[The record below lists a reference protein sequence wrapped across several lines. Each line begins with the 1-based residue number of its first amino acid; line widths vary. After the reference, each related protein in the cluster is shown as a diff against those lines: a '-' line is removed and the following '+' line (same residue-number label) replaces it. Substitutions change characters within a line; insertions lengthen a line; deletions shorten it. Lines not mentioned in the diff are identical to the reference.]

1 MKHVNVTHAVY
12 LMKNLLYVP
21 VIEVVK
27 RVPLTWYGKVW
38 ENCSLL
44 FIGTGD
50 LLNELLRGEKKLHV
64 KIEISME
71 ILTDYHHKFKRYL
84 FLEL

>member
-27 RVPLTWYGKVW
+27 RVPLTWDGKVW

-50 LLNELLRGEKKLHV
+50 LPNELLRGEEKKNC
-64 KIEISME
+64 
-71 ILTDYHHKFKRYL
+71 T
-84 FLEL
+84 